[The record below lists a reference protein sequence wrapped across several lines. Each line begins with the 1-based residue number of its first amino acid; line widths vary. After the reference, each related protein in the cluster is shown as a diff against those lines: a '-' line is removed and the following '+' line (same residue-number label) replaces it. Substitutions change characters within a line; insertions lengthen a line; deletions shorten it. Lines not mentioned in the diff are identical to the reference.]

1 MAAFLSPTPNIV
13 DVHISNVRIIRSGIH
28 TIAYFY
34 VAIYEYVVAYV
45 STVLPYIRDTNK
57 LNGYLVLSLMP
68 LIYHAVNVTHIR

>member
-1 MAAFLSPTPNIV
+1 MFVLYDVRFILKNI
-13 DVHISNVRIIRSGIH
+13 
-28 TIAYFY
+28 

-45 STVLPYIRDTNK
+45 STVLPYIGDTNK